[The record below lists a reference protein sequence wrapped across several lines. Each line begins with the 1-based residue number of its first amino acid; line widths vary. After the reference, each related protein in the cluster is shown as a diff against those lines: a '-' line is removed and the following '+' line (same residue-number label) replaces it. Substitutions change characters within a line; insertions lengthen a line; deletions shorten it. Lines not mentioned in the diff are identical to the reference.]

1 VLSDVQ
7 IVLILKVKN
16 DDRKGRK
23 IYIHY
28 DGFDNKWD
36 EWIELDSERLAP
48 IGWYTEL
55 SLART
60 LSNGDLE
67 AYNLEPQLTLKLALR
82 SGQPTALLV
91 HQKSNHLL
99 QVNFSNMNELDL
111 ASGTLHAIV
120 KTSPPD
126 VGLVFF
132 MWRYNLL

>member
-36 EWIELDSERLAP
+36 EWIELVPKKLTFPQFLEHMYIQDSERLAP

-55 SLART
+55 SLAR
-60 LSNGDLE
+60 
-67 AYNLEPQLTLKLALR
+67 
-82 SGQPTALLV
+82 
-91 HQKSNHLL
+91 
-99 QVNFSNMNELDL
+99 
-111 ASGTLHAIV
+111 
-120 KTSPPD
+120 
-126 VGLVFF
+126 
-132 MWRYNLL
+132 